1 MTLAPLFF
9 SHFSHVVPN
18 LVLGPTFVH
27 FWVIVGPPR
36 LHFGIILLHFGLIWA
51 PFFCPPQLPFS
62 HHMPSEISEHYFLEH
77 PSGSSN
83 NLRRL
88 LDTADVLEICANRF
102 LEHRTSHTDMITSS
116 KLVHTGDVLEFFDD
130 SFLEHLT
137 SHTDMN
143 TSSKFVHTRYHTL
156 GGGRCLR
163 RKALT
168 IRRPWLAKVPGVFG
182 TYQLLS

>member
-1 MTLAPLFF
+1 MGPKMTLEPSFLESFFTCGPRPRPWPHFCPLWGHFWSSKAPFWRHVAPFWPHWGPLF
-9 SHFSHVVPN
+9 
-18 LVLGPTFVH
+18 L
-27 FWVIVGPPR
+27 
-36 LHFGIILLHFGLIWA
+36 
-51 PFFCPPQLPFS
+51 PPQLPFS
-62 HHMPSEISEHYFLEH
+62 HHMPSEISEHHFLEH

-168 IRRPWLAKVPGVFG
+168 IMNQR
-182 TYQLLS
+182 